1 MLLGSDRQVLQEW
14 SEGVL
19 VLVLLR
25 FVVPGFKQ
33 HGNSFTAAML
43 AAQKLNADKTYAMA
57 TRSYSFKSATSN
69 QQQTGVPRS
78 SSGPK
83 GGSNSAGTQ
92 PASAENNDVD
102 LGVYKTRLCLRFS
115 TPEGCRYGDKCRFAH
130 GKSDLRP
137 MPAPSVRSLGSS
149 IDSRSTGE
157 YSRQSSMARSVDS
170 LSLMY
175 PSNVSNNGSYHT
187 EPNSPASAPGFGF
200 GSSSTSKKI
209 SIGAAFAGAI
219 IGKAGANVK
228 QINRLTGAKVSIREH
243 GTDPNMRNVEME
255 GSLEQIEQASEMV
268 RQYMQNK
275 ELLSSRAAALGSRS
289 FKTKLCK
296 NFVQGTCTFA
306 DRCHFAHGAYELR
319 VANLR

>member
-1 MLLGSDRQVLQEW
+1 
-14 SEGVL
+14 
-19 VLVLLR
+19 
-25 FVVPGFKQ
+25 
-33 HGNSFTAAML
+33 
-43 AAQKLNADKTYAMA
+43 
-57 TRSYSFKSATSN
+57 
-69 QQQTGVPRS
+69 
-78 SSGPK
+78 
-83 GGSNSAGTQ
+83 
-92 PASAENNDVD
+92 
-102 LGVYKTRLCLRFS
+102 
-115 TPEGCRYGDKCRFAH
+115 
-130 GKSDLRP
+130 
-137 MPAPSVRSLGSS
+137 
-149 IDSRSTGE
+149 
-157 YSRQSSMARSVDS
+157 MARSVDS